1 MSCRPWFDRSGDHAP
16 FFGGHTGR
24 RSVGFEI
31 RRVDHHGRLL
41 AVFCRQPG
49 HHPREDAFLAPPL
62 PTAVERLVRT
72 IGSRRIAPPQAAVA
86 IDEDKTAQH
95 PLVICQ
101 GLPVSLGKERSQTG
115 HLCVGQ
121 PEKVAHITAPFSE
134 R

>member
-1 MSCRPWFDRSGDHAP
+1 MSCRHWFDRSGDHAP

-31 RRVDHHGRLL
+31 RRVNHHGCLL

-49 HHPREDAFLAPPL
+49 HHSREDAFLAPPL

-72 IGSRRIAPPQAAVA
+72 IGSRRIAPPQADA
-86 IDEDKTAQH
+86 IDEDKPAQH

-101 GLPVSLGKERSQTG
+101 GLLVSLGKERSQTG
-115 HLCVGQ
+115 HLRVGQ
-121 PEKVAHITAPFSE
+121 PEKVAQITAPFSE